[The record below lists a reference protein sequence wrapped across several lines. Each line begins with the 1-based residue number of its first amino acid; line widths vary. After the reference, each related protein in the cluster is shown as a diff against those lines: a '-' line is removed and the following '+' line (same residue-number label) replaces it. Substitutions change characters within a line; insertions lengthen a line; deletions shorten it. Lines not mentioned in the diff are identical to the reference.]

1 MKNILCLNPIK
12 LDESLVEVYKG
23 NPFLYDFI
31 EPKIMPTPITI
42 TDSSEILIKHH
53 PMILDE
59 MVDARDFSNISIDSN
74 FNDEIVNAKD
84 YSNVLI
90 NSNFSDE
97 ITFGEHIF
105 FDSLKNTTFDEIIN
119 LDDLQND

>member
-23 NPFLYDFI
+23 NPFLYDFA
-31 EPKIMPTPITI
+31 EPELIPTPITI

-59 MVDARDFSNISIDSN
+59 MVDVRDFSNISVNSN
-74 FNDEIVNAKD
+74 FNDEIVNTKD

-90 NSNFSDE
+90 NSKFSDE

-105 FDSLKNTTFDEIIN
+105 FDSLKNTIFDETIN